1 MDLILQLLA
10 NGVSNGSQ
18 YALLGI
24 GFGLIFGT
32 TGIVHFAYGP
42 ILAASAYVMW
52 WLAVSLGLPFPV
64 ALVLGVAFAGLCG
77 IAAYLVLYEP
87 LVARGSPSFVVLVAS
102 LGLFILVSN
111 TMAIVFGTDAKTL
124 SDISY
129 GIYVLGDI
137 VVTGVQLVQI
147 AVFVAVAVGLAI
159 FLRAS
164 AWGNAIRA
172 VTDNVAMARIVGIDT
187 RKVAIVVFALGSMIS
202 AIGAANILVRD
213 GASTHIGFFA
223 VFYAFISVVVGGVG
237 SVWGAAIGGLLLG
250 LVESAGM
257 WKLPTEWQSTIA
269 FMVLFVVMLWRPTGL
284 LRGN

>member
-1 MDLILQLLA
+1 MDLMLQLLA

-42 ILAASAYVMW
+42 VFAASAYVMW
-52 WLAVSLGLPFPV
+52 WLVAIIGLPFLAAV
-64 ALVLGVAFAGLCG
+64 ALGMVFAAVLGVL
-77 IAAYLVLYEP
+77 AYLVLYEP
-87 LVARGSPSFVVLVAS
+87 LVERGSPSFVVLVAS
-102 LGLFILVSN
+102 LGLFILISN
-111 TMAIVFGTDAKTL
+111 LLAIVFGTDAKTVPEVG
-124 SDISY
+124 Y
-129 GIYVLGDI
+129 GIYFIGDA
-137 VVTGVQLVQI
+137 VVTGVQISQVVTFI
-147 AVFVAVAVGLAI
+147 FVALALAA
-159 FLRAS
+159 FLKYGT
-164 AWGNAIRA
+164 WGNAIRA
-172 VTDNVAMARIVGIDT
+172 VTDNVAMAKIVGIDT
-187 RKVAIVVFALGSMIS
+187 RRVAIVVFAIGSMIS
-202 AIGAANILVRD
+202 ALGAANILVRE

-223 VFYAFISVVVGGVG
+223 VFYAFIAVVVGGVG

-250 LVESAGM
+250 LVESTGM